1 MSKNKVLIIDDDKQI
16 STILRDYFQYE
27 NFEVI
32 SAFDGKEG
40 LRKVKNENPDVIIL
54 DIMLPQLDGW
64 EVCERIRQSNN
75 VPIIM
80 LSAKNTDT
88 DRITGI
94 ELGADDYVT
103 KPFSPK
109 EVVVRTKAILR
120 RVEGENKK
128 NDNKIRKYPSLIIHN
143 DQRRVKVDDE
153 IIDLTPKEF
162 DLLWTLSTQPKKVF
176 SRDELLKKIWGYDY
190 FGDVR
195 TVDTHIKSL
204 RKKLGEDAGG
214 YIKTVWGVGYKFEVL
229 T

>member
-16 STILRDYFQYE
+16 SAILRDYFQYE

-40 LRKVKNENPDVIIL
+40 LRKFKKENPDIIVL
-54 DIMLPQLDGW
+54 DIMLPEIDGW
-64 EVCERIRQSNN
+64 EVCERIRQSND

-120 RVEGENKK
+120 RVKGENKK
-128 NDNKIRKYPSLIIHN
+128 NDNKIRKYPNLIIHN
-143 DQRRVKVDDE
+143 DQRRVKVNNE

-162 DLLWTLSTQPKKVF
+162 DLLWTLTSQPKKVF
-176 SRDELLKKIWGYDY
+176 SRDELLKKVWGYDY

-204 RKKLGEDAGG
+204 RKKLGEDVGD